1 MVQGLRLRIA
11 TKSSGAYM
19 HKRISPFLYSPGML
33 SMLKNLVKNCVVL
46 VFASSNMQPAQGWG
60 CFQSRTLTPKPFVSQ
75 ETVSLPEPWHF
86 KANVGLRTASQ
97 ESCCHPGSPSPF
109 IIWEH
114 SSIYDRMPAQSREAK
129 TIPELCI

>member
-1 MVQGLRLRIA
+1 
-11 TKSSGAYM
+11 M

-86 KANVGLRTASQ
+86 KANVGLRTASL
-97 ESCCHPGSPSPF
+97 G
-109 IIWEH
+109 I
-114 SSIYDRMPAQSREAK
+114 MPPSREP
-129 TIPELCI
+129 IPFYHLGAFINL